1 MKYEELEIELRNRA
15 NKEKFKKDTSTPARL
30 RLYFKNMINLI
41 MKTVERVDKS
51 FCEYNLVGDFADNYS
66 ILDRHIIV
74 TEVNEKTEV
83 KFEFSIGRGGNE
95 NFMNVKFVDGI
106 ATVNNRDLSK
116 TDLEQFLIIALK

>member
-1 MKYEELEIELRNRA
+1 
-15 NKEKFKKDTSTPARL
+15 
-30 RLYFKNMINLI
+30 